1 MRGIERTH
9 GQDTTQT
16 PAIWSSLALLSADR
30 LLSFEGEA
38 RLKASHGIRDRTSKG
53 KARFQSL
60 LGKRAPTGSDT
71 PISWMKANVFY
82 WNRGMCRSIP
92 LFTLPS
98 RDSLPWVRIRSWKRM
113 TVYQFIFIKGQ
124 GPREAQSKRKRL
136 LLLIDLVGRDQRIKG
151 FVPAL
156 EGKEKRI
163 HLSFIRYWLKLPEKA
178 NLKELSFDQTW
189 LCESGSPDSALTSQP
204 HSLAKTRTRLL

>member
-1 MRGIERTH
+1 MTSSRSSGTEAAVREADGSLSLVHQKPSSTKAA
-9 GQDTTQT
+9 T
-16 PAIWSSLALLSADR
+16 PCANR

-71 PISWMKANVFY
+71 PISWMKVNVFY

-98 RDSLPWVRIRSWKRM
+98 RESLP
-113 TVYQFIFIKGQ
+113 
-124 GPREAQSKRKRL
+124 
-136 LLLIDLVGRDQRIKG
+136 
-151 FVPAL
+151 
-156 EGKEKRI
+156 
-163 HLSFIRYWLKLPEKA
+163 
-178 NLKELSFDQTW
+178 
-189 LCESGSPDSALTSQP
+189 
-204 HSLAKTRTRLL
+204 

>member
-113 TVYQFIFIKGQ
+113 PVYQFIFIKGQ
-124 GPREAQSKRKRL
+124 GPREAQSKRKKTSA
-136 LLLIDLVGRDQRIKG
+136 IDWFSRSRSK
-151 FVPAL
+151 
-156 EGKEKRI
+156 
-163 HLSFIRYWLKLPEKA
+163 
-178 NLKELSFDQTW
+178 N
-189 LCESGSPDSALTSQP
+189 
-204 HSLAKTRTRLL
+204 